1 MLIKNE
7 CAITPSEILQ
17 ARQSLGLSV
26 NAMAQRLGIDRNTYG
41 KWERGEQRAPAIAA
55 TAIRWL
61 VAGRVL

>member
-1 MLIKNE
+1 M
-7 CAITPSEILQ
+7 TPEQILQ
-17 ARQSLGLSV
+17 SRQSLGLSV
-26 NAMAQRLGIDRNTYG
+26 NAMAHRLGIDRNTYG

>member
-1 MLIKNE
+1 MTTEQLK
-7 CAITPSEILQ
+7 Q
-17 ARQSLGLSV
+17 ARQQLGLSV

-61 VAGRVL
+61 VAGRIL

>member
-1 MLIKNE
+1 MNAEQLK
-7 CAITPSEILQ
+7 Q
-17 ARQSLGLSV
+17 ARQQLGLSV

-61 VAGRVL
+61 VAGRIL

>member
-1 MLIKNE
+1 MTTEQLK
-7 CAITPSEILQ
+7 Q
-17 ARQSLGLSV
+17 ARHQLGLSV

-61 VAGRVL
+61 VAGKVL

>member
-1 MLIKNE
+1 MTTDQIK
-7 CAITPSEILQ
+7 Q
-17 ARQSLGLSV
+17 ARQQLGLSV

-61 VAGRVL
+61 VAGKIE

>member
-1 MLIKNE
+1 MTPAEIK
-7 CAITPSEILQ
+7 Q

-41 KWERGEQRAPAIAA
+41 KWERGEQRAPAVAA

-61 VAGRVL
+61 VAGRIL

>member
-1 MLIKNE
+1 M
-7 CAITPSEILQ
+7 TPAEILQ

-26 NAMAQRLGIDRNTYG
+26 TVMAQRLGIDRNTYG

>member
-1 MLIKNE
+1 M
-7 CAITPSEILQ
+7 TPAEILQ

-26 NAMAQRLGIDRNTYG
+26 NVMAQRLGIDRNTYG

-61 VAGRVL
+61 VAGKVL

>member
-1 MLIKNE
+1 MTAQQLK
-7 CAITPSEILQ
+7 Q
-17 ARQSLGLSV
+17 ARQQLGLSV

>member
-1 MLIKNE
+1 M
-7 CAITPSEILQ
+7 TPAEILQ

-55 TAIRWL
+55 TAIKWL
-61 VAGRVL
+61 TAGRVL

>member
-1 MLIKNE
+1 M
-7 CAITPSEILQ
+7 TSSQILQ

-55 TAIRWL
+55 TAIKWL
-61 VAGRVL
+61 LSGKVE

>member
-1 MLIKNE
+1 MTPAEIKH
-7 CAITPSEILQ
+7 
-17 ARQSLGLSV
+17 ARQQLGLSV

-61 VAGRVL
+61 VAGRIQ

>member
-1 MLIKNE
+1 MTPAEIK
-7 CAITPSEILQ
+7 Q

-26 NAMAQRLGIDRNTYG
+26 NTMAQRLGIDRNTYG

>member
-1 MLIKNE
+1 M
-7 CAITPSEILQ
+7 TPAEILH

-26 NAMAQRLGIDRNTYG
+26 NAMALRLGVDRNTYG

-61 VAGRVL
+61 AAGRIL

>member
-1 MLIKNE
+1 MTPIEIK
-7 CAITPSEILQ
+7 Q
-17 ARQSLGLSV
+17 ARQQLGLSV

-61 VAGRVL
+61 VAGRIL

>member
-1 MLIKNE
+1 MTPEQIK
-7 CAITPSEILQ
+7 Q

-26 NAMAQRLGIDRNTYG
+26 NAMAQRLGIDRGTYG

-55 TAIRWL
+55 TAIKWL

>member
-1 MLIKNE
+1 MTKEQLK
-7 CAITPSEILQ
+7 Q

>member
-1 MLIKNE
+1 MNADQIK
-7 CAITPSEILQ
+7 Q
-17 ARQSLGLSV
+17 ARQQLGLSV

>member
-1 MLIKNE
+1 MNSSQLKH
-7 CAITPSEILQ
+7 

-55 TAIRWL
+55 TAIKWL
-61 VAGRVL
+61 LAGKIE